1 MQADTVARAFYEHW
15 ICLYGAPLTISSDQD
30 TQFESAL
37 FTALTKLVG
46 AKRTRTTSYHPQA
59 NGMVKR
65 FHRTLKAAL
74 MCSPHTPW
82 PDLLPSVLLGL
93 RTAFKEDLQASPAE
107 MLYGMSLQIPGE
119 FFVTDSIP
127 ASSHDFVG
135 KLRLLFRDVK
145 AVPAS
150 RHTQQHPFVFKDLQ
164 NCTHV
169 FKRVDSIRKQL
180 RPPYTGPYEVVKR
193 LDDRTYII
201 RINGLEKTISTDALK
216 PAYLESADP
225 APEVRHLQTSNHPPP
240 ASTDAV
246 TKGFVPLV
254 LPRRGHWGE
263 SGCGGRATAHISRA
277 PVSWKKAEAGADTAR
292 SVLEFR
298 FAPKPGYSARFPAIS
313 SRRRRARAAILISS
327 I

>member
-15 ICLYGAPLTISSDQD
+15 IYLYGALLTISSDQGA
-30 TQFESAL
+30 QFESAL

-59 NGMVKR
+59 NGMVEM

-74 MCSPHTPW
+74 MCSPDTPW

-93 RTAFKEDLQASPAE
+93 RTAFKEDLQASPME
-107 MLYGMSLQIPGE
+107 MLYGMSLRIPGE

-127 ASSHDFVG
+127 ASSRDFVG
-135 KLRLLFRDVK
+135 RLRLLFREIK

-164 NCTHV
+164 SCTHV
-169 FKRVDSIRKQL
+169 FKRVDAIRKPL
-180 RPPYTGPYEVVKR
+180 EPPYTGPHEVVKR
-193 LDDRTYII
+193 LDDRTYIFK
-201 RINGLEKTISTDALK
+201 INGLEKTISTDALK

-225 APEVRHLQTSNHPPP
+225 TPDQPATHDQHQAAEQGDVPPSDIELPPPPP
-240 ASTDAV
+240 AITAAH

-254 LPRRGHWGE
+254 LP
-263 SGCGGRATAHISRA
+263 
-277 PVSWKKAEAGADTAR
+277 
-292 SVLEFR
+292 
-298 FAPKPGYSARFPAIS
+298 
-313 SRRRRARAAILISS
+313 
-327 I
+327 